1 MNAKRILLVLLLGYL
16 PASALAA
23 LNLSQIPLF
32 IASTEPRIMLV
43 SSRDHQLSIKAYTDY
58 SDIDSNGTLDITY
71 NDSITYY
78 GYFDSNKCYNYASSR
93 FEPAGYVLGFD
104 STNPDN
110 PPSNHHCSGQWS
122 GNFMNWA
129 TMTRMDVMRKAFY
142 GGYRSTD
149 TTGASAVT
157 VLERHFLPVDVH
169 AFVKVFN
176 PNDNATLKK
185 YMPAT
190 VVGNTNTAMSLC
202 NVSDTTSTTL
212 TGQMSFPLAAPLV
225 KIAGG
230 TWPQWDSSEVN
241 QCQTTVS
248 GTQPANNTLISATG
262 TATNTGLNVR
272 VKVCDSA
279 VGLEDNCKKY
289 THPGTGVQTI
299 KPVGLLQRYGD
310 VDASRRARFGL
321 MTGSYK
327 ANKSGGVLRKNI
339 GLITNNNNLSI
350 ASSSVCGNNNTDDE
364 IDVCTGAFINQSST
378 QAGIINTLNRV
389 HIAGFQYNAS
399 GGNASHQYSCNS
411 PGKLSFNN
419 GECVDWGNPL
429 SETYLET
436 LRYFAGA
443 GATAAFNVSDST
455 PTNILSSIPSVSWTD
470 PLPSDQWCALSTIVV
485 LSTGLNSF
493 DTDQLTS
500 FTPSGGSAVNAATLT
515 DTIGDSSHENING
528 GSYLIGSLIGG
539 SGSNINNQCT
549 AKTISTLSTAK
560 GICPQVPST
569 EGGYGIAG
577 LAYAP
582 KTIDLR
588 PGYAT
593 KRDIRWGGATGINQD
608 WALRQ
613 PITTYTV
620 QLAESL
626 PSFSTPVGSGT
637 VTLLPACQANSNGSP
652 GAWTSTSTG
661 WRNCSMTNL
670 IVNNNVAM
678 ASVGAAPLP
687 QTKTCS
693 GNGTTSR
700 CFTVAWED
708 STWGNDYDM
717 DGIERLGFCVGSAC
731 DSFRMLCPTTS
742 SATAT
747 IGAGVTAGWST
758 SGSTASNQ
766 MRIVSCVIQTQA
778 GHALTFGYT
787 LTGTTADGAYFPIL
801 RPGGS
806 NFNVGSVLPGAVTA
820 PHAATFSQGA
830 SSAKLLK
837 NPLWYAAKYG
847 GFTESTPTAGTPT
860 PDLVSEWDTKNN
872 LSGAAGADGDPD
884 NYFDIRNPA
893 NLITALSNVFDRAS
907 QPDASAASVATNSTS
922 LRTESRV
929 FQAKFSSAD
938 WSGQLLSYK
947 INTSGV
953 LNITP
958 EWDAGEII
966 NSQSPINTGNSGDRV
981 IITKGTTDGVAF
993 DYANLTASAQS
1004 LLNKDVSGITDN
1016 CGLERVYYLRGDD
1029 TYEGAGG
1036 TFTCASTSV
1045 TSKFRQRRT
1054 SKLGDIVSSTPW
1066 YVGAPSAGFSDVDHP
1081 GYSAFRRTKLSR
1093 KSMVY
1098 AGGNDG
1104 MLHGF
1109 DASLD
1114 LTNPLVPEGTPTA
1127 TSGTELLAYVP
1138 TNVYPNLNRLS
1149 DQAYNKNHRY
1159 LVDGSPMAGDVDLDS
1174 SSVNKWATVLI
1185 GAMGAGGKGYYALD
1199 ISDPTGFS
1207 ETGSAPADTLL
1218 WEFDET
1224 DMGYAFNMP
1233 PSDNNTSRAKQIVE
1247 MANGK
1252 WAAIVGNGYN
1262 SALGKAVLY
1271 VLFIE
1276 QGVDGSWAAG
1286 DYVKLV
1292 ADAPTGL
1299 DNGLST
1305 PIPFDTND
1313 DGYADTVYAGDLKG
1327 RMWKFLVGPNGSDAS
1342 ITATPSTWK
1351 VAFSSASCASTT
1363 PSTCVPLFTAK
1374 DSGGLA
1380 QPIVAPP
1387 EVTQHPKGGQIILFG
1402 TGKYIVDSDIS
1413 NTDVQSFYGIWD
1425 KHDIAGTTVGTRA
1438 SDLLQQA
1445 VTSVTT
1451 TAVGSFRNT
1460 TNTAIRWRVSGG
1472 SPANCV
1478 LPCTP
1483 THMGWY
1489 MDLPT
1494 TKERNTGIP
1503 KLVNGVI
1510 FFNTLIPSDIPCDA
1524 GGTGWLMALKF
1535 DNGGLVNRAIFD
1547 TNGGSGVN
1555 GSGGSNGPLIDNND
1569 LNVGGSLVGAA
1580 IGGTTLILPP
1590 PPPPPPQVPGPCV
1603 SIGVG
1608 VSSLT
1613 SGSMT
1618 TDQIDFGCGLSGRL
1632 SWREIVQ

>member
-1 MNAKRILLVLLLGYL
+1 MNAKHILLVLLLGYL
-16 PASALAA
+16 PASALAV

-71 NDSITYY
+71 NDSISYY
-78 GYFDSNKCYNYASSR
+78 GYFDSNKCYNYSSSR
-93 FEPAGYVLGFD
+93 FEPAGNVLGFSPTD
-104 STNPDN
+104 

-248 GTQPANNTLISATG
+248 STQPANNTLISATG

-272 VKVCDSA
+272 VKVCDSTI
-279 VGLEDNCKKY
+279 GLEDNCKKY
-289 THPGTGVQTI
+289 TNPGTGVQTI
-299 KPVGLLQRYGD
+299 KPVGLLQQYGD

-364 IDVCTGAFINQSST
+364 IDVCTGQFINQASN
-378 QAGIINTLNRV
+378 QAGIINTLNRL
-389 HIAGFQYNAS
+389 HIAGFQYNGS
-399 GGNASHQYSCNS
+399 GGNASHQYGCNS

-443 GATAAFNVSDST
+443 SASAAFDVSDST
-455 PTNILSSIPSVSWTD
+455 PTNILSSIPKVTWTD
-470 PLPSDQWCALSTIVV
+470 PLPSEQWCALSTIVV

-493 DTDQLTS
+493 DTDQLAS
-500 FTPSGGSAVNAATLT
+500 FTPSGGSAIDAATLT
-515 DTIGDSSHENING
+515 NTIGDSSHENING
-528 GSYLIGSLIGG
+528 NSYLIGNLIGG

-549 AKTISTLSTAK
+549 AKTVSNLSSAK

-588 PGYAT
+588 PGYAAL
-593 KRDIRWGGATGINQD
+593 RDTRWGGATGINQD

-652 GAWTSTSTG
+652 GVWTSTSTG

-670 IVNNNVAM
+670 IVNNNVDM
-678 ASVGAAPLP
+678 ASVGVAPLP

-742 SATAT
+742 SATAR
-747 IGAGVTAGWST
+747 IGAGVTPGWST
-758 SGSTASNQ
+758 SGSTASTQ

-820 PHAATFSQGA
+820 PNAATYSQGS

-847 GFTESTPTAGTPT
+847 GFTESTPTAGTPV
-860 PDLVSEWDTKNN
+860 PDLVSEWDIKNN
-872 LSGAAGADGDPD
+872 LTGAAGADGDPD

-907 QPDASAASVATNSTS
+907 QPDASAASVATNSTN
-922 LRTESRV
+922 LKIESRV

-953 LNITP
+953 LNPIA

-966 NSQSPINTGNSGDRV
+966 NSQSPINEGNPGDRV
-981 IITKGTTDGVAF
+981 IITKGATDGVAF
-993 DYANLTASAQS
+993 SYANLTSSEAA
-1004 LLNKDVSGITDN
+1004 LLNKDASGVTDN
-1016 CGLERVYYLRGDD
+1016 CGLERVDYLRGDD
-1029 TYEGAGG
+1029 TREGSAG
-1036 TFTCASTSV
+1036 TFTCASASITN
-1045 TSKFRQRRT
+1045 KFRQRRT
-1054 SKLGDIVSSTPW
+1054 SRLSDIVGSSPW
-1066 YVGAPSAGFSDVDHP
+1066 YVGQPSAGLSDVSHP
-1081 GYSAFRRTKLSR
+1081 GYSAFRKSKLSR
-1093 KSMVY
+1093 TPMVY
-1098 AGGNDG
+1098 AGANDG

-1114 LTNPLVPEGTPTA
+1114 LTNPSVPEGTPTA
-1127 TSGTELLAYVP
+1127 TSGMELLAYIP
-1138 TNVYPNLNRLS
+1138 TDVYSNLNRLS
-1149 DQAYNKNHRY
+1149 DQTYNKNHRY
-1159 LVDGSPMAGDVDLDS
+1159 FVDGSPMTGDADLDS
-1174 SSVNKWATVLI
+1174 STINKWATVLV
-1185 GAMGAGGKGYYALD
+1185 GSMGAGGKGYYALD
-1199 ISDPTGFS
+1199 VSDPVSNFK

-1218 WEFDET
+1218 WEFNEA
-1224 DMGYAFNMP
+1224 DMGYVFNMP
-1233 PSDNNTSRAKQIVE
+1233 PVHTNTSQAKQIVK

-1252 WAAIVGNGYN
+1252 WAAVVGNGYN
-1262 SALGKAVLY
+1262 SSLGKAVLY

-1276 QGVDGSWAAG
+1276 QGIDGSWAAG

-1292 ADAPTGL
+1292 ADAPIGS

-1305 PIPFDTND
+1305 PVPFDSNN

-1327 RMWKFLVGPNGSDAS
+1327 HMWKFLVGPNGSDIS
-1342 ITATPSTWK
+1342 VTTAPSTWK
-1351 VAFSSASCASTT
+1351 VAFSSATCGNTT
-1363 PSTCVPLFTAK
+1363 PSTCIPLFTATT
-1374 DSGGLA
+1374 SLVSPFLP
-1380 QPIVAPP
+1380 QPIIAPP
-1387 EVTQHPKGGQIILFG
+1387 EVTEHPKGGQLVLFG
-1402 TGKYIVDSDIS
+1402 TGKYMVDSDIT

-1425 KHDIAGTTVGTRA
+1425 KHDVAGTSVGLRA
-1438 SDLLQQA
+1438 SELRQQT
-1445 VTSVTT
+1445 VLSVAT
-1451 TAVGSFRNT
+1451 TAAGSFRINSA
-1460 TNTAIRWRVSGG
+1460 NPINWRITSGG

-1478 LPCTP
+1478 SPCTP

-1489 MDLPT
+1489 IDLPS
-1494 TKERNTGIP
+1494 TKERVTGIP
-1503 KLVNGVI
+1503 KFINNVI

-1524 GGTGWLMALKF
+1524 GGTGWLMSLDF
-1535 DNGGLVNRAIFD
+1535 ESGSMGNRPIFD
-1547 TNGGSGVN
+1547 TNADGN
-1555 GSGGSNGPLIDNND
+1555 INKLDTI
-1569 LNVGGSLVGAA
+1569 VGGYLVGAV
-1580 IGGTTLILPP
+1580 IGGTTLIQSSSTTEPQCVGAGCTPP
-1590 PPPPPPQVPGPCV
+1590 PCPPGT
-1603 SIGVG
+1603 G
-1608 VSSLT
+1608 VSSQT
-1613 SGSMT
+1613 SGAMT
-1618 TDQIDFGCGLSGRL
+1618 ATQMDLGCGFNGRL
-1632 SWREIVQ
+1632 NWREIVQ